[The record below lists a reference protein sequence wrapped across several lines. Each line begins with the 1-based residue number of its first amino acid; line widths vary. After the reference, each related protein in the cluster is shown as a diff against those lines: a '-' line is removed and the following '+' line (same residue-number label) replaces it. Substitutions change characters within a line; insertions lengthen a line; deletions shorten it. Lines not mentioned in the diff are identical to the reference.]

1 MAKSRS
7 NDPHVRPS
15 VRQPASQSV
24 KEFLEP
30 ADSFD
35 LGDDVSSAEAAAGEW
50 LGRKA
55 AAKSRK
61 KKSLKEKTARGSVA
75 AAETKEPAPAQKAP
89 VAHDAAF
96 SPSGAESGRAGASS
110 LPGADALSN
119 SASDETC
126 LSDAD
131 SSPRNR
137 PSRKG
142 SVAKPRSSE
151 HRNRI
156 LKIVAVCL
164 AAVLVACAAV
174 AAFWAWDTWLRFDDS
189 ADIQGEWLTANGT
202 ALVVIDAEEIHM
214 PDSVDFKYTLDTNN
228 KTISYTFVDLT
239 GGGSLQTTH
248 YNLILHHAGHTALTG
263 GGSYEFSR
271 DRATLTITESDGS
284 QTVFQKYSD
293 STDGEPRVLSVD
305 EAAALMNAGQS
316 QENATAQGSGDSSE
330 ITGEVSAETSGEA
343 ASDSAAQTETTGGS
357 ESAASLAPALDE
369 EESAKIAEALNSS
382 SGDLSPGSNAVQPGA
397 MGAAAG
403 A

>member
-1 MAKSRS
+1 MVKFHSS
-7 NDPHVRPS
+7 DPHARPS
-15 VRQPASQSV
+15 VRQPAPQPAR
-24 KEFLEP
+24 EFLEP

-35 LGDDVSSAEAAAGEW
+35 LGDDASSAEAAAGEW

-75 AAETKEPAPAQKAP
+75 AAETKEPAPARKAP

-96 SPSGAESGRAGASS
+96 SSGGAESSRAGAS
-110 LPGADALSN
+110 ALSGTDASSN
-119 SASDETC
+119 SVSDET
-126 LSDAD
+126 SASNQGP
-131 SSPRNR
+131 SSCNR

-142 SVAKPRSSE
+142 AVAKPRSSE

-214 PDSVDFKYTLDTNN
+214 SDSVDFKYTLDTND
-228 KTISYTFVDLT
+228 KTISYTFVD
-239 GGGSLQTTH
+239 
-248 YNLILHHAGHTALTG
+248 LTG

-293 STDGEPRVLSVD
+293 STDGEPRVLSAD
-305 EAAALMNAGQS
+305 EATALMNAGQS

-330 ITGEVSAETSGEA
+330 AEAEASTETPSEA
-343 ASDSAAQTETTGGS
+343 AGDSAAQTEATDGAAS
-357 ESAASLAPALDE
+357 SAASAPALDK

-382 SGDLSPGSNAVQPGA
+382 SGDLSPGANAVQPGA

-403 A
+403 V

>member
-7 NDPHVRPS
+7 NDPYVRPS
-15 VRQPASQSV
+15 VRQPASQSA

-35 LGDDVSSAEAAAGEW
+35 LGDDTSGAEAAAGEW

-75 AAETKEPAPAQKAP
+75 NAATKESAPAQKAT
-89 VAHDAAF
+89 VARDAAF
-96 SPSGAESGRAGASS
+96 SSSGAESSC
-110 LPGADALSN
+110 ADASTLSGAGTSLN
-119 SASDETC
+119 SVSDETC
-126 LSDAD
+126 APDQGLS
-131 SSPRNR
+131 SSNR

-151 HRNRI
+151 HRNHI
-156 LKIVAVCL
+156 LKIVATCL

-214 PDSVDFKYTLDTNN
+214 PDSVDFKYTLDTND
-228 KTISYTFVDLT
+228 KTISYTFVDL
-239 GGGSLQTTH
+239 
-248 YNLILHHAGHTALTG
+248 AG

-293 STDGEPRVLSVD
+293 STDGEPRVLSAD
-305 EAAALMNAGQS
+305 EAEALMNAGQS
-316 QENATAQGSGDSSE
+316 QENATAQGSGDSRKA
-330 ITGEVSAETSGEA
+330 TGEVSAETSGEA
-343 ASDSAAQTETTGGS
+343 ASDSAAQTEATDGS
-357 ESAASLAPALDE
+357 ASSAPSAPALDE

-403 A
+403 V

>member
-1 MAKSRS
+1 MVKSRS
-7 NDPHVRPS
+7 NDSHARPS
-15 VRQPASQSV
+15 VRQPAPQPA

-75 AAETKEPAPAQKAP
+75 TAATKEPAPAQKVP
-89 VAHDAAF
+89 VAQETPF
-96 SPSGAESGRAGASS
+96 SPSATESGRAGASAS
-110 LPGADALSN
+110 SGADAPSN
-119 SASDETC
+119 SALDETG
-126 LSDAD
+126 SPDAG
-131 SSPRNR
+131 SSRNR
-137 PSRKG
+137 PSRRG
-142 SVAKPRSSE
+142 AVAKPHSSE

-156 LKIVAVCL
+156 LKIVAVCF

-214 PDSVDFKYTLDTNN
+214 PDSVDFKYTLDTNS
-228 KTISYTFVDLT
+228 KTISYAFVDLM
-239 GGGSLQTTH
+239 
-248 YNLILHHAGHTALTG
+248 G

-293 STDGEPRVLSVD
+293 STDGEPRVLSAD
-305 EAAALMNAGQS
+305 EAAALMNAGQG
-316 QENATAQGSGDSSE
+316 QEGATAQNSGDSSE
-330 ITGEVSAETSGEA
+330 ASGEASAEASGEA
-343 ASDSAAQTETTGGS
+343 AGDSAAQTETTD
-357 ESAASLAPALDE
+357 ESASSASSAPALDE

>member
-7 NDPHVRPS
+7 NDSHVRPS
-15 VRQPASQSV
+15 VRQPASQSA

-35 LGDDVSSAEAAAGEW
+35 LGDDVSNAEAAAGEW

-75 AAETKEPAPAQKAP
+75 AAETKEPAPARKAP

-96 SPSGAESGRAGASS
+96 PPSGAESGRADASS
-110 LPGADALSN
+110 SPGADALSN

-126 LSDAD
+126 LSDAG

-228 KTISYTFVDLT
+228 KTISYTFVDL
-239 GGGSLQTTH
+239 
-248 YNLILHHAGHTALTG
+248 AG

-293 STDGEPRVLSVD
+293 STDGEPRVLSAD
-305 EAAALMNAGQS
+305 EAAALMNAGQG
-316 QENATAQGSGDSSE
+316 QEGATAQNSGDSSE
-330 ITGEVSAETSGEA
+330 ASGEA
-343 ASDSAAQTETTGGS
+343 AGDSAAQTETTD
-357 ESAASLAPALDE
+357 ESASSASSAPALDE

>member
-7 NDPHVRPS
+7 NDSDVRPS
-15 VRQPASQSV
+15 VRQPASQSA

-35 LGDDVSSAEAAAGEW
+35 LGDDASSAEAAAGEW

-75 AAETKEPAPAQKAP
+75 GATTKEPAPARNAP
-89 VAHDAAF
+89 VAQETAF
-96 SPSGAESGRAGASS
+96 SSSGAESGRAGASS
-110 LPGADALSN
+110 SPGADALSN

-126 LSDAD
+126 LSDAG

-214 PDSVDFKYTLDTNN
+214 PDSVDFKYVLDTNN
-228 KTISYTFVDLT
+228 KTISYTFVDL
-239 GGGSLQTTH
+239 
-248 YNLILHHAGHTALTG
+248 AG

-271 DRATLTITESDGS
+271 DRATLAITESDGS

-293 STDGEPRVLSVD
+293 STDGEPRVLSAD
-305 EAAALMNAGQS
+305 EAALMNAGQS
-316 QENATAQGSGDSSE
+316 QENATAQDSGDSSE
-330 ITGEVSAETSGEA
+330 TTGEVSAETSGEA

-357 ESAASLAPALDE
+357 ASAASSAPALDK

>member
-7 NDPHVRPS
+7 NDSHVRPS
-15 VRQPASQSV
+15 VRQPASQSA
-24 KEFLEP
+24 KEFLKP

-35 LGDDVSSAEAAAGEW
+35 LGDDVSNAEAAAGEW

-75 AAETKEPAPAQKAP
+75 AAETKEPAPARKAP
-89 VAHDAAF
+89 VAHDVAF
-96 SPSGAESGRAGASS
+96 PPSGAESGRADASS
-110 LPGADALSN
+110 SPGADALSN

-126 LSDAD
+126 LSDAG

-137 PSRKG
+137 PSRRG

-156 LKIVAVCL
+156 LKIVAACL

-228 KTISYTFVDLT
+228 KTISYTFVDLAAAAHTSSRETVRRSLSRSPT
-239 GGGSLQTTH
+239 GLKRCSRNTPTQPMGSLACFRPMKRR
-248 YNLILHHAGHTALTG
+248 LL
-263 GGSYEFSR
+263 
-271 DRATLTITESDGS
+271 
-284 QTVFQKYSD
+284 
-293 STDGEPRVLSVD
+293 
-305 EAAALMNAGQS
+305 
-316 QENATAQGSGDSSE
+316 
-330 ITGEVSAETSGEA
+330 
-343 ASDSAAQTETTGGS
+343 
-357 ESAASLAPALDE
+357 
-369 EESAKIAEALNSS
+369 
-382 SGDLSPGSNAVQPGA
+382 
-397 MGAAAG
+397 
-403 A
+403 

>member
-1 MAKSRS
+1 MAKSCS
-7 NDPHVRPS
+7 NDSHVRPS
-15 VRQPASQSV
+15 VRQPASQSA

-35 LGDDVSSAEAAAGEW
+35 LGDDVSSAETAAGEW

-61 KKSLKEKTARGSVA
+61 KKSLKEKTARGSA
-75 AAETKEPAPAQKAP
+75 AGAATKEPAPARKAP
-89 VAHDAAF
+89 VAQETAF
-96 SPSGAESGRAGASS
+96 PPSGAESGRADASS
-110 LPGADALSN
+110 SPGADALSN

-126 LSDAD
+126 LSDAG

-156 LKIVAVCL
+156 LKIVAACL

-228 KTISYTFVDLT
+228 KTISYTFVDL
-239 GGGSLQTTH
+239 
-248 YNLILHHAGHTALTG
+248 AG
-263 GGSYEFSR
+263 GGSY
-271 DRATLTITESDGS
+271 
-284 QTVFQKYSD
+284 
-293 STDGEPRVLSVD
+293 
-305 EAAALMNAGQS
+305 
-316 QENATAQGSGDSSE
+316 
-330 ITGEVSAETSGEA
+330 
-343 ASDSAAQTETTGGS
+343 
-357 ESAASLAPALDE
+357 
-369 EESAKIAEALNSS
+369 
-382 SGDLSPGSNAVQPGA
+382 
-397 MGAAAG
+397 
-403 A
+403 

>member
-7 NDPHVRPS
+7 NDPYVRPS
-15 VRQPASQSV
+15 VRQPASQSA

-35 LGDDVSSAEAAAGEW
+35 LGDDTSSAEAAAGEW

-75 AAETKEPAPAQKAP
+75 NAATKEPAPARKAP
-89 VAHDAAF
+89 VAQETAF
-96 SPSGAESGRAGASS
+96 PPSGVESGRADASS
-110 LPGADALSN
+110 SSGADALSN
-119 SASDETC
+119 SASDEAC
-126 LSDAD
+126 LSDAG

-142 SVAKPRSSE
+142 SVAKPHSSE

-164 AAVLVACAAV
+164 AAALVACAAV

-214 PDSVDFKYTLDTNN
+214 PDSVDFKYTLDTND

-239 GGGSLQTTH
+239 GGGS
-248 YNLILHHAGHTALTG
+248 YK
-263 GGSYEFSR
+263 FSR

-284 QTVFQKYSD
+284 QTVFKKYSD
-293 STDGEPRVLSVD
+293 STDGQPRVLSAD
-305 EAAALMNAGQS
+305 EAATLMNAGQS
-316 QENATAQGSGDSSE
+316 QENATAQGSGDS
-330 ITGEVSAETSGEA
+330 GEA
-343 ASDSAAQTETTGGS
+343 VGGASTETPSEAAGDSAAQTEATDGS
-357 ESAASLAPALDE
+357 ASSAPSAPALDE

-403 A
+403 V

>member
-1 MAKSRS
+1 MVKSRS
-7 NDPHVRPS
+7 NDSHARPS
-15 VRQPASQSV
+15 VRQSVPQPA

-35 LGDDVSSAEAAAGEW
+35 LGDDASSAEAAAGEW

-61 KKSLKEKTARGSVA
+61 KKSLKEKTARGSA
-75 AAETKEPAPAQKAP
+75 ATAATKEPAPAQKVP
-89 VAHDAAF
+89 VAQETPL
-96 SPSGAESGRAGASS
+96 SPSVAESGRADASS
-110 LPGADALSN
+110 SPGADALSN
-119 SASDETC
+119 SALDETC
-126 LSDAD
+126 SPDAG
-131 SSPRNR
+131 SSSRNR
-137 PSRKG
+137 PSRRG
-142 SVAKPRSSE
+142 AVAKPHSSE

-156 LKIVAVCL
+156 LKIVAVCF
-164 AAVLVACAAV
+164 AAVLVACVAV

-189 ADIQGEWLTANGT
+189 ADIQGEWLTSNGA

-214 PDSVDFKYTLDTNN
+214 PDSVDFKYTLDTKS
-228 KTISYTFVDLT
+228 KTISYTFVD
-239 GGGSLQTTH
+239 
-248 YNLILHHAGHTALTG
+248 LTG

-293 STDGEPRVLSVD
+293 STDGEPRVLSAD
-305 EAAALMNAGQS
+305 EAAALMNAGQG
-316 QENATAQGSGDSSE
+316 QEGNAGQGQEGATAQNSGDSSE
-330 ITGEVSAETSGEA
+330 ASGEASAEASGEA
-343 ASDSAAQTETTGGS
+343 AGDSAAQTETTD
-357 ESAASLAPALDE
+357 ESASSASSAPALDE

>member
-15 VRQPASQSV
+15 VRPPASQSA

-35 LGDDVSSAEAAAGEW
+35 LGDDASSAEAAAGEW

-75 AAETKEPAPAQKAP
+75 AAETKEPAPAQKAT
-89 VAHDAAF
+89 VARDAAF
-96 SPSGAESGRAGASS
+96 SSSGAESSC
-110 LPGADALSN
+110 ADASTLSGAGTSLN
-119 SASDETC
+119 SVSDETC
-126 LSDAD
+126 APDQGLS
-131 SSPRNR
+131 SSNR

-142 SVAKPRSSE
+142 AVAKPRSSE
-151 HRNRI
+151 HRNHI
-156 LKIVAVCL
+156 LKIVATCL

-228 KTISYTFVDLT
+228 KTISYTFVDL
-239 GGGSLQTTH
+239 
-248 YNLILHHAGHTALTG
+248 AG

-293 STDGEPRVLSVD
+293 STDGQPRMLSAD
-305 EAAALMNAGQS
+305 EAAALMNAGQG
-316 QENATAQGSGDSSE
+316 QEDATAQGSGDS
-330 ITGEVSAETSGEA
+330 GEA
-343 ASDSAAQTETTGGS
+343 VGGASTETPSEAAGDSAAQTEATDGS
-357 ESAASLAPALDE
+357 ASSAPSAPALDE

-403 A
+403 V

>member
-1 MAKSRS
+1 MVKSRS
-7 NDPHVRPS
+7 NDSHARPS
-15 VRQPASQSV
+15 VRQSAPQLA

-35 LGDDVSSAEAAAGEW
+35 LGADASSAEAAAGEW

-61 KKSLKEKTARGSVA
+61 KKSLKENTARGSVA
-75 AAETKEPAPAQKAP
+75 AVVTKEPAPAQKVP
-89 VAHDAAF
+89 VAQETPF
-96 SPSGAESGRAGASS
+96 SPTATESGRAGASAS
-110 LPGADALSN
+110 SGADAPSN
-119 SASDETC
+119 SALDETG
-126 LSDAD
+126 SPDAG
-131 SSPRNR
+131 SSSSNR
-137 PSRKG
+137 PSRRG
-142 SVAKPRSSE
+142 AVAKPHSSE
-151 HRNRI
+151 HRNRV
-156 LKIVAVCL
+156 LKIVAVCF

-189 ADIQGEWLTANGT
+189 ADIQGEWLTANGA

-214 PDSVDFKYTLDTNN
+214 PDSVDFKYTLDTNS
-228 KTISYTFVDLT
+228 KTISYTFVD
-239 GGGSLQTTH
+239 
-248 YNLILHHAGHTALTG
+248 LTG

-293 STDGEPRVLSVD
+293 STDGEPRVLSAD
-305 EAAALMNAGQS
+305 EAAALMNAGQG
-316 QENATAQGSGDSSE
+316 QEGATAQNSGDS
-330 ITGEVSAETSGEA
+330 GEASAEASGEA
-343 ASDSAAQTETTGGS
+343 AGNSAAQTETTD
-357 ESAASLAPALDE
+357 ESASSASSAPALDE

>member
-1 MAKSRS
+1 MVKSRS
-7 NDPHVRPS
+7 NDSHARPS
-15 VRQPASQSV
+15 VRQSVPQPA

-35 LGDDVSSAEAAAGEW
+35 LGDDASSAEAAAGEW

-61 KKSLKEKTARGSVA
+61 KKSLKEKTARGSA
-75 AAETKEPAPAQKAP
+75 ATAATKEPAPAQKVP
-89 VAHDAAF
+89 VAQETPF
-96 SPSGAESGRAGASS
+96 SPSVAELGRASASALS
-110 LPGADALSN
+110 GADAPSN
-119 SASDETC
+119 SALDET
-126 LSDAD
+126 
-131 SSPRNR
+131 SSPDAGSSSRNR
-137 PSRKG
+137 PSRRG
-142 SVAKPRSSE
+142 AVAKPHSSE

-156 LKIVAVCL
+156 LKIVAVCF

-189 ADIQGEWLTANGT
+189 ADIQGEWLTANGA

-214 PDSVDFKYTLDTNN
+214 PDSVDFKYTLDTKS
-228 KTISYTFVDLT
+228 KTISYTFVD
-239 GGGSLQTTH
+239 
-248 YNLILHHAGHTALTG
+248 LTG

-293 STDGEPRVLSVD
+293 STDGEPRVLSAD
-305 EAAALMNAGQS
+305 EAAALMNAGQG
-316 QENATAQGSGDSSE
+316 QEGNAGQGQEGATAQNSGDSSE
-330 ITGEVSAETSGEA
+330 ASGEASAEASGEA
-343 ASDSAAQTETTGGS
+343 AGDSAAQTETTD
-357 ESAASLAPALDE
+357 ESASSASSAPALDE

>member
-1 MAKSRS
+1 MVKSRS
-7 NDPHVRPS
+7 NDSHARPS
-15 VRQPASQSV
+15 VRQSVPQPA

-35 LGDDVSSAEAAAGEW
+35 LGDDASSAEAAAGEW

-61 KKSLKEKTARGSVA
+61 KKSLKEKTARGSA
-75 AAETKEPAPAQKAP
+75 AAAATKEPAPAQKVP
-89 VAHDAAF
+89 VAQETPF
-96 SPSGAESGRAGASS
+96 SPSVAELGRASASALS
-110 LPGADALSN
+110 GADAPSN
-119 SASDETC
+119 SALDET
-126 LSDAD
+126 
-131 SSPRNR
+131 SSPDAGSSSRNR
-137 PSRKG
+137 PSRRG
-142 SVAKPRSSE
+142 AVAKPHSSE

-156 LKIVAVCL
+156 LKIVAVCF
-164 AAVLVACAAV
+164 AAVLVAYAAV

-202 ALVVIDAEEIHM
+202 ALVVIDAKAIHM
-214 PDSVDFKYTLDTNN
+214 PDSVDFKYTLDTKN
-228 KTISYTFVDLT
+228 KTISYTFVD
-239 GGGSLQTTH
+239 
-248 YNLILHHAGHTALTG
+248 LTG

-293 STDGEPRVLSVD
+293 STDGEPRVLSAD
-305 EAAALMNAGQS
+305 EAAALMNAGQG
-316 QENATAQGSGDSSE
+316 QEGATAQDSGDSSE
-330 ITGEVSAETSGEA
+330 ASGEASAETSGESA
-343 ASDSAAQTETTGGS
+343 GDSAAQTETTDKS
-357 ESAASLAPALDE
+357 SSSASSAPALDE

-397 MGAAAG
+397 MGAAVG

>member
-7 NDPHVRPS
+7 NDPHVHPS
-15 VRQPASQSV
+15 VRPPASQSA

-35 LGDDVSSAEAAAGEW
+35 LGDDASSAEAAAGEW

-61 KKSLKEKTARGSVA
+61 KKSLKEKTARGAVA
-75 AAETKEPAPAQKAP
+75 AAETKEPAPARKAP
-89 VAHDAAF
+89 VAQETAF
-96 SPSGAESGRAGASS
+96 PPSGVESGRADASS
-110 LPGADALSN
+110 SSGADALSN
-119 SASDETC
+119 SASDEAC
-126 LSDAD
+126 LSDAG

-142 SVAKPRSSE
+142 SVAKPHSSE

-214 PDSVDFKYTLDTNN
+214 PDSVDFKYTLDTND

-239 GGGSLQTTH
+239 GGGS
-248 YNLILHHAGHTALTG
+248 YK
-263 GGSYEFSR
+263 FSR

-284 QTVFQKYSD
+284 QTVFKKYSD
-293 STDGEPRVLSVD
+293 STDGQPRVLSAD
-305 EAAALMNAGQS
+305 EAATLMNAGQG
-316 QENATAQGSGDSSE
+316 QENATAQGSGDS
-330 ITGEVSAETSGEA
+330 GEA
-343 ASDSAAQTETTGGS
+343 VGGASTETPSEAAGDSAAQTEATDGS
-357 ESAASLAPALDE
+357 ASSAPSAPALDE

-403 A
+403 V

>member
-7 NDPHVRPS
+7 NDPDVRPS
-15 VRQPASQSV
+15 VRQPASQSA

-35 LGDDVSSAEAAAGEW
+35 LGDDASSAEAAAGEW

-75 AAETKEPAPAQKAP
+75 AAETKEPAPARKAP
-89 VAHDAAF
+89 VAQETAF
-96 SPSGAESGRAGASS
+96 SSNGAESGRAGASS
-110 LPGADALSN
+110 PGADALSN

-126 LSDAD
+126 LSDAG

-239 GGGSLQTTH
+239 GGGS
-248 YNLILHHAGHTALTG
+248 
-263 GGSYEFSR
+263 YEFSR

-284 QTVFQKYSD
+284 QTVFQKHSN
-293 STDGEPRVLSVD
+293 STDGEPRVLSAD

-316 QENATAQGSGDSSE
+316 QGNATAQGSGDSSE
-330 ITGEVSAETSGEA
+330 ATGEVSAETSGEA
-343 ASDSAAQTETTGGS
+343 ASDSAAQTETTDGS
-357 ESAASLAPALDE
+357 ASAASSAPALDE
-369 EESAKIAEALNSS
+369 EESAKIAEALSSS

>member
-1 MAKSRS
+1 MVKSRS
-7 NDPHVRPS
+7 NDSHARPS
-15 VRQPASQSV
+15 VRQSVPQPA

-35 LGDDVSSAEAAAGEW
+35 LGDDASSAEAAAGEW

-61 KKSLKEKTARGSVA
+61 KKSLKEKTARGSA
-75 AAETKEPAPAQKAP
+75 ATAATKEPAPAQKVP
-89 VAHDAAF
+89 VAQETPF
-96 SPSGAESGRAGASS
+96 SPSVAESGRAGASAS
-110 LPGADALSN
+110 SGADAPSN
-119 SASDETC
+119 SALDETC
-126 LSDAD
+126 SPDAG
-131 SSPRNR
+131 SSSRNR
-137 PSRKG
+137 PSRRG
-142 SVAKPRSSE
+142 AVAKPHSSE

-156 LKIVAVCL
+156 LKIVAVCF

-202 ALVVIDAEEIHM
+202 ALVVIDAEAIHM
-214 PDSVDFKYTLDTNN
+214 PDSVDFKYTLDTNS
-228 KTISYTFVDLT
+228 KTISYTFVD
-239 GGGSLQTTH
+239 
-248 YNLILHHAGHTALTG
+248 LTG

-293 STDGEPRVLSVD
+293 STDGEPRVLSAD
-305 EAAALMNAGQS
+305 EAAALMNAGQG
-316 QENATAQGSGDSSE
+316 QEGNAGQGQEGATAQNSGDSSE
-330 ITGEVSAETSGEA
+330 ASGEASAEASGEA
-343 ASDSAAQTETTGGS
+343 AGDSAAQTETTD
-357 ESAASLAPALDE
+357 ESASSASSAPALDE

>member
-1 MAKSRS
+1 MVKSRS
-7 NDPHVRPS
+7 NDSHARPS
-15 VRQPASQSV
+15 VRQSVPQPA

-35 LGDDVSSAEAAAGEW
+35 LGDDASSAEAAAGEW

-61 KKSLKEKTARGSVA
+61 KKSLKEKTARGSA
-75 AAETKEPAPAQKAP
+75 ATAATKEPAPAQKVP
-89 VAHDAAF
+89 VAQETPL
-96 SPSGAESGRAGASS
+96 SPSVAESGRAGASAS
-110 LPGADALSN
+110 SGADAPSN
-119 SASDETC
+119 SALDETC
-126 LSDAD
+126 SPDAG
-131 SSPRNR
+131 SSSRNR
-137 PSRKG
+137 PSRRG
-142 SVAKPRSSE
+142 AVAKPHSSA

-156 LKIVAVCL
+156 LKIVAVCF

-202 ALVVIDAEEIHM
+202 ALVVIDAEAIHM
-214 PDSVDFKYTLDTNN
+214 PDSVDFKYTLDTKS
-228 KTISYTFVDLT
+228 KTISYTFVD
-239 GGGSLQTTH
+239 
-248 YNLILHHAGHTALTG
+248 LTG

-293 STDGEPRVLSVD
+293 STDGEPRVLSAD
-305 EAAALMNAGQS
+305 EAAALMNAGQG
-316 QENATAQGSGDSSE
+316 QEGNAGQGQEGATAQNSGDSSE
-330 ITGEVSAETSGEA
+330 ASGEASAEASGEA
-343 ASDSAAQTETTGGS
+343 AGDSAAQTETTD
-357 ESAASLAPALDE
+357 ESASSASSAPALDE

>member
-15 VRQPASQSV
+15 VRQPVSQSA

-35 LGDDVSSAEAAAGEW
+35 LGDDVSNAEAAAGEW

-75 AAETKEPAPAQKAP
+75 AAETREPASARKAP
-89 VAHDAAF
+89 VAQ
-96 SPSGAESGRAGASS
+96 ESGRADASS
-110 LPGADALSN
+110 SSGADALSN

-126 LSDAD
+126 LSDAG

-156 LKIVAVCL
+156 LKIVAACL

-239 GGGSLQTTH
+239 GGGS
-248 YNLILHHAGHTALTG
+248 
-263 GGSYEFSR
+263 YEFSR

-293 STDGEPRVLSVD
+293 STDGEPRVLSAD

-316 QENATAQGSGDSSE
+316 QEGATAQGSGDSSE
-330 ITGEVSAETSGEA
+330 ATGEVSAETSGEA
-343 ASDSAAQTETTGGS
+343 ASGSAAQTETTGGS
-357 ESAASLAPALDE
+357 ASAASSAPALDE

-397 MGAAAG
+397 MGATAG

>member
-1 MAKSRS
+1 MPLRC
-7 NDPHVRPS
+7 
-15 VRQPASQSV
+15 
-24 KEFLEP
+24 
-30 ADSFD
+30 
-35 LGDDVSSAEAAAGEW
+35 G
-50 LGRKA
+50 
-55 AAKSRK
+55 
-61 KKSLKEKTARGSVA
+61 
-75 AAETKEPAPAQKAP
+75 
-89 VAHDAAF
+89 
-96 SPSGAESGRAGASS
+96 
-110 LPGADALSN
+110 
-119 SASDETC
+119 
-126 LSDAD
+126 

-137 PSRKG
+137 PSRRG

-156 LKIVAVCL
+156 LRIVAVCL

-239 GGGSLQTTH
+239 GGGS
-248 YNLILHHAGHTALTG
+248 
-263 GGSYEFSR
+263 YEFSR

-293 STDGEPRVLSVD
+293 STDGEPRVLSAD

-316 QENATAQGSGDSSE
+316 QENATAQGSGDSSKA
-330 ITGEVSAETSGEA
+330 TGEVSAETSGEA

-357 ESAASLAPALDE
+357 ASAASSAPALDE

-403 A
+403 S

>member
-1 MAKSRS
+1 M
-7 NDPHVRPS
+7 
-15 VRQPASQSV
+15 
-24 KEFLEP
+24 
-30 ADSFD
+30 
-35 LGDDVSSAEAAAGEW
+35 
-50 LGRKA
+50 
-55 AAKSRK
+55 
-61 KKSLKEKTARGSVA
+61 
-75 AAETKEPAPAQKAP
+75 
-89 VAHDAAF
+89 
-96 SPSGAESGRAGASS
+96 
-110 LPGADALSN
+110 
-119 SASDETC
+119 
-126 LSDAD
+126 
-131 SSPRNR
+131 
-137 PSRKG
+137 
-142 SVAKPRSSE
+142 AKPRSSE

-214 PDSVDFKYTLDTNN
+214 PDSVDFKYTLDTND
-228 KTISYTFVDLT
+228 KTISYTFVD
-239 GGGSLQTTH
+239 
-248 YNLILHHAGHTALTG
+248 LTG

-293 STDGEPRVLSVD
+293 STDGEPRVLSAD

-316 QENATAQGSGDSSE
+316 QENATAQGSGDSSKA
-330 ITGEVSAETSGEA
+330 TGEASAETSGEA

-357 ESAASLAPALDE
+357 ASAASSAPALDE

-382 SGDLSPGSNAVQPGA
+382 SGDLSPGSNAVPPGA

>member
-7 NDPHVRPS
+7 NDSHVRPS
-15 VRQPASQSV
+15 VRQPASQSA

-75 AAETKEPAPAQKAP
+75 AAETKEPAPARNAP

-96 SPSGAESGRAGASS
+96 PPSGAESGRADTSS
-110 LPGADALSN
+110 SPGADALSN

-126 LSDAD
+126 LSDAG

-202 ALVVIDAEEIHM
+202 ALVVIDA
-214 PDSVDFKYTLDTNN
+214 VDFKYTLDTNN
-228 KTISYTFVDLT
+228 KTISYTFVD
-239 GGGSLQTTH
+239 
-248 YNLILHHAGHTALTG
+248 LTG

-293 STDGEPRVLSVD
+293 STDGEPRVLSAD

-330 ITGEVSAETSGEA
+330 ATGEVSAETSGEA

-357 ESAASLAPALDE
+357 ASAASSAPALDE

-382 SGDLSPGSNAVQPGA
+382 SGNLSPGSNAVQPGA
-397 MGAAAG
+397 MDAAAG

>member
-7 NDPHVRPS
+7 NDSHARPS
-15 VRQPASQSV
+15 VRQSAPQPA

-35 LGDDVSSAEAAAGEW
+35 LGDDASSAEAAAGEW

-61 KKSLKEKTARGSVA
+61 KKSLKEKTARGSA
-75 AAETKEPAPAQKAP
+75 AAAATKESAPAQKVP
-89 VAHDAAF
+89 VAQETPF
-96 SPSGAESGRAGASS
+96 SPSVAELGRAGASALS
-110 LPGADALSN
+110 GTDAPSN
-119 SASDETC
+119 SALDET
-126 LSDAD
+126 
-131 SSPRNR
+131 SSPDAGSSRNR
-137 PSRKG
+137 PSRRG
-142 SVAKPRSSE
+142 AVAKPHSSE
-151 HRNRI
+151 RRNRI
-156 LKIVAVCL
+156 LKIVAVCF

-202 ALVVIDAEEIHM
+202 ALVVIDAEAIHM
-214 PDSVDFKYTLDTNN
+214 PDSVDFKYTLDTNS
-228 KTISYTFVDLT
+228 KTISYTFVD
-239 GGGSLQTTH
+239 
-248 YNLILHHAGHTALTG
+248 LTG

-293 STDGEPRVLSVD
+293 STDGEPRVLSAD
-305 EAAALMNAGQS
+305 EAAALMNAGQG
-316 QENATAQGSGDSSE
+316 QEGATAQDSGDSSE
-330 ITGEVSAETSGEA
+330 ATGEASAETSGEA
-343 ASDSAAQTETTGGS
+343 AGDSAAQTETTD
-357 ESAASLAPALDE
+357 ESSSSASSAPALDE

>member
-1 MAKSRS
+1 MK
-7 NDPHVRPS
+7 D
-15 VRQPASQSV
+15 
-24 KEFLEP
+24 
-30 ADSFD
+30 
-35 LGDDVSSAEAAAGEW
+35 
-50 LGRKA
+50 
-55 AAKSRK
+55 
-61 KKSLKEKTARGSVA
+61 KTARGSVA
-75 AAETKEPAPAQKAP
+75 AAETKEPAPARKAP

-96 SPSGAESGRAGASS
+96 PPSGAESGRADASS
-110 LPGADALSN
+110 SPGADALSN

-126 LSDAD
+126 LSDAG

-156 LKIVAVCL
+156 LKIVAACL

-214 PDSVDFKYTLDTNN
+214 PDSVDFKYTLDTND
-228 KTISYTFVDLT
+228 KTISYTFVDL
-239 GGGSLQTTH
+239 
-248 YNLILHHAGHTALTG
+248 AG

-293 STDGEPRVLSVD
+293 STDGEPRVLSAN
-305 EAAALMNAGQS
+305 EAAALMNAGQG
-316 QENATAQGSGDSSE
+316 QEGATAQDSGDSSE
-330 ITGEVSAETSGEA
+330 ATGEASAETSGEA
-343 ASDSAAQTETTGGS
+343 AGDSAAQTETTD
-357 ESAASLAPALDE
+357 ESASSASSAPALDE

>member
-15 VRQPASQSV
+15 VRQPASQSA

-35 LGDDVSSAEAAAGEW
+35 LGDDVSNAEAAAGEW

-75 AAETKEPAPAQKAP
+75 AAETKEPAPARNAP

-96 SPSGAESGRAGASS
+96 PPSGAESGRADASS
-110 LPGADALSN
+110 SPGADALSN

-126 LSDAD
+126 LSDAG

-137 PSRKG
+137 PSRRG
-142 SVAKPRSSE
+142 SVAKPHSSE

-156 LKIVAVCL
+156 LKIVAACL
-164 AAVLVACAAV
+164 AAV

-239 GGGSLQTTH
+239 GGGS
-248 YNLILHHAGHTALTG
+248 
-263 GGSYEFSR
+263 YEFSR

-293 STDGEPRVLSVD
+293 SIDGEPRVLSAD

-330 ITGEVSAETSGEA
+330 ATGEVSAETSGEA

-357 ESAASLAPALDE
+357 ASAASSAPALDE

>member
-15 VRQPASQSV
+15 VRQPASQSA

-35 LGDDVSSAEAAAGEW
+35 LGDDVSNAEAAAGEW

-75 AAETKEPAPAQKAP
+75 GATTKEPAPARNAP

-96 SPSGAESGRAGASS
+96 PPSGAESGRADASS
-110 LPGADALSN
+110 SPGVDALSN

-126 LSDAD
+126 LSDAG
-131 SSPRNR
+131 SSTRNR
-137 PSRKG
+137 PSRRG

-214 PDSVDFKYTLDTNN
+214 PDSVDFKYTLDTND
-228 KTISYTFVDLT
+228 KTISYTFVDL
-239 GGGSLQTTH
+239 
-248 YNLILHHAGHTALTG
+248 AG

-293 STDGEPRVLSVD
+293 STDGEPRVLSAD
-305 EAAALMNAGQS
+305 EAALINAGQS

-330 ITGEVSAETSGEA
+330 ATGEVSAETSGEA

-357 ESAASLAPALDE
+357 ASAASSAPALDE